1 MAANAPFTA
10 VTKVGTVSNYSK
22 EGLKT
27 VMGTAVGPDVAGADT
42 VLDLSAFFNGTV
54 KSVRVQPI
62 SGTTWCSC
70 QPVIGTGAPATIK
83 VNIFTGTTD
92 VAQSTADLKG
102 ITFSWVAI
110 GTDYE

>member
-10 VTKVGTVSNYSK
+10 VTILGTVANYSK

-27 VMGTAVGPDVAGADT
+27 VVGTAVGPDVPGADT
-42 VLDLSAFFNGTV
+42 VLDLSTAFNGNV
-54 KSVRVQPI
+54 KTVRVQPI

-70 QPVIGTGAPATIK
+70 QPVIGTGAPASIK

-92 VAQSTADLKG
+92 VAQSGADLKG
-102 ITFSWVAI
+102 ITFSWVAT